1 MQKCALKFAINPYMG
16 GCNSLRPFT
25 DSILQNLVWGL
36 LQATRFNSLTI
47 RNLKYSKIFNLSTRF
62 TIVIRLSV

>member
-1 MQKCALKFAINPYMG
+1 MQKYAEKFIINPYMG
-16 GCNSLRPFT
+16 GAIPFHPFT
-25 DSILQNLVWGL
+25 DRRQLNLVWGL

-62 TIVIRLSV
+62 TIVIHLSV